1 MMTSNERAEYEL
13 LQLAAPDGKFAI
25 GVGFPQP
32 NQSALDRLQRRQW
45 IALVDISAIL
55 TNPEA
60 GLMRIF
66 LASDVAMEWFRIQ
79 KLWRGDPKFACAIH

>member
-1 MMTSNERAEYEL
+1 MTNDERAEYEL
-13 LQLAAPDGKFAI
+13 LQLASPEGVFAI
-25 GVGFPQP
+25 SVGLIVPLTK
-32 NQSALDRLQRRQW
+32 QSALDRLQRRHW

-66 LASDVAMEWFRIQ
+66 TASDVAMEWFRIQ
-79 KLWRGDPKFACAIH
+79 KRWRTRNPQ